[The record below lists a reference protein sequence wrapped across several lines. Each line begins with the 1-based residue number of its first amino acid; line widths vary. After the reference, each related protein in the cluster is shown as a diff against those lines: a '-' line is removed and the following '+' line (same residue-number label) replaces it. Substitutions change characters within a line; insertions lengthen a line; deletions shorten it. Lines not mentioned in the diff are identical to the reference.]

1 MVSGELVTAE
11 AVWAALEAVK
21 DPEIPVISVVDL
33 GLIRDVQVDGGR
45 ALVLMTPTFLGCPA
59 IDVMQTEIDR
69 RLRALGMANVEVR
82 LILSPP
88 WTSDW
93 ITDRGRAQL
102 KAFGLAPPAAR
113 RPNGLIQIVLSDDAT
128 CPHCGSRRTEQKNP
142 FGATL
147 CRALYYCHNC
157 QQPFEQ
163 FKAL

>member
-1 MVSGELVTAE
+1 MVSGEVITAE
-11 AVWAALEAVK
+11 AIWAALEDVK

-33 GLIRDVQVDGGR
+33 GLIRDVQVDEGR

-59 IDVMQTEIDR
+59 IDVMQTEISR
-69 RLRALGMANVEVR
+69 RLRAMGAAEVEVR

-93 ITDRGRAQL
+93 ITGRGRAQL
-102 KAFGLAPPAAR
+102 KAFGLAPPVHH
-113 RPNGLIQIVLSDDAT
+113 NGLIQIILSDDAT